1 MSASNMARPDELVG
15 PCPVCGGTFLRR
27 GPEWA
32 LRCGGCRFWRSTL
45 GAADGRLNRTEV
57 LDEARRADGL
67 RPLRDANFAREI
79 ALLSR
84 LRSLAGARVLDVGSA
99 HGWFLE
105 AAARCGALAEGI
117 EPDEQIAGPA
127 RARGLQVSTGYFPE
141 AVPRGTRFDVISFH
155 DVLEHIVDVGGALEA
170 CRKLLHPGGLLVV
183 AAPDAG
189 GALFFLARV
198 LSGVGFGGPLE
209 RLWQLGYPSPHV
221 TYFDRTTL
229 GRLAARHG
237 FRMRLSAAL
246 PSLALRG
253 LWARVHMDRTPGAGS
268 VSLFIALAVASFV
281 LRFLPSDQRLHVFE
295 RPAEA

>member
-1 MSASNMARPDELVG
+1 MSASDLARPDDLAG
-15 PCPVCGGTFLRR
+15 PCPVCGGKFLRH
-27 GPEWA
+27 GPEWV

-127 RARGLQVSTGYFPE
+127 RARGLQVVTGYFPE
-141 AVPRGTRFDVISFH
+141 AVPAGTRFDVISFH

-170 CRKLLHPGGLLVV
+170 CRGLLRPGGLLVV

-189 GALFFLARV
+189 GALFLLARA
-198 LSGVGFGGPLE
+198 LSKVGFGGPLE

-221 TYFDRTTL
+221 SYFDRTTL
-229 GRLAARHG
+229 GRLSARHG
-237 FRMRLSAAL
+237 FRMRLGTAL

-253 LWARVHMDRTPGAGS
+253 LWARVHMDRAPGAGS

-295 RPAEA
+295 RPADA